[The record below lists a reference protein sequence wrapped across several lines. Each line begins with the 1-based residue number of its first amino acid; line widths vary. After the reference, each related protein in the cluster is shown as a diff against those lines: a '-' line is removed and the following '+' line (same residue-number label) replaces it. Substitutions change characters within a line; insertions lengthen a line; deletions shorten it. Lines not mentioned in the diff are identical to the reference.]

1 MAHTVT
7 TTEPAGL
14 ATDEQQALD
23 QIMSTAAAIEAEW
36 SRGTREVEELER
48 QAERIRDDVR
58 ERTEILERRQAE
70 AVLALYRTRS
80 VEDLAP
86 VLGMT
91 LDDTL
96 RVVREAEARVE
107 PRIPGQRT
115 G

>member
-1 MAHTVT
+1 MTHTVT
-7 TTEPAGL
+7 TQPVDVAPE
-14 ATDEQQALD
+14 EQQALD
-23 QIMSTAAAIEAEW
+23 QVMSTAAAIEAEW

-48 QAERIRDDVR
+48 RAERIRDVVR

-80 VEDLAP
+80 VEDLAQ
-86 VLGMT
+86 VLGTT

-96 RVVREAEARVE
+96 RAVREAEARVE